1 MNSGGR
7 LWSPLCLAQTS
18 IFQATITLEEETG
31 HNYWSDGKVW
41 VRPRT
46 GRFVSVRGQVGLC
59 QYKDHSLEDVR
70 ESLDTLVV
78 RATIKLSE
86 RGHCQ

>member
-1 MNSGGR
+1 M
-7 LWSPLCLAQTS
+7 
-18 IFQATITLEEETG
+18 
-31 HNYWSDGKVW
+31 NYWSDGQVW
-41 VRPRT
+41 VSPRT
-46 GRFVSVRGQVGLC
+46 GLC